1 MNMALTMTSW
11 WVILSLFTL
20 YLTKVQPFTTHF
32 PHADIHKMLS
42 PDILH
47 QLIKGTFKD
56 HLMQWISD
64 YLYLTHG
71 ETCADVI
78 LDDIDHWWEI
88 CLFKSTTNDFT
99 VMIVLQL
106 HCYSLVFIG
115 SPKRGSSN
123 NGQGMIQKH

>member
-1 MNMALTMTSW
+1 MTSRC
-11 WVILSLFTL
+11 VILSLFTL

-32 PHADIHKMLS
+32 PRADIHEMLS

-56 HLMQWISD
+56 HLVQWIGD

-71 ETCADVI
+71 ETRADVI
-78 LDDIDHWWEI
+78 LDDIDRRWEI

-99 VMIVLQL
+99 VMIVLQP
-106 HCYSLVFIG
+106 HRYSLVFVG
-115 SPKRGSSN
+115 SPKGGGSN
-123 NGQGMIQKH
+123 NGQGMIQKR